1 MLEQHKQRYIGENI
15 QFIFTDHAGEVKES
29 DHAIFTLEKGAHITE
44 AHLFFECISSVIQAP
59 EKEFL
64 FNCVHLAI
72 GEREYVVDTKM
83 IKEETGILIVIFDLT
98 EHYNE
103 YQMVAQARNESII
116 RSELVAIK
124 NKELEE
130 REKFKDRFIQNFSH
144 ELRNPLTSIL
154 AMNNV
159 LANTPLNPEQKQILD
174 FLKESN
180 NNLRLMLEDVLS
192 LSMMSAGKLDLQN
205 KLFGLARLFD
215 LLRFTYEAKAKLK
228 GISFTMELD
237 GRMPSYVEGDRL
249 RLYQVLTNLL
259 DNAIKVTAQGKVQ
272 LKVSL
277 NQKWANKVNLRFE
290 VSDTG
295 PGIAQENLTLI
306 FDSFSRVEN
315 STKIQGRGLGLT
327 IVRGLLELM
336 GSEIKV
342 QSSEGKGST
351 FYFDISLK
359 YPLRA
364 VQEEKAQKKLKKG
377 ATTKKYAKKKGKYK
391 LLLVEDDEV
400 VQMALFK
407 SLIDTQRFYIDLA
420 EDGAEVL
427 EMVINNEYDVVVLD
441 TILPNISGDHI
452 TRLIRE
458 LPFKKVN
465 KIPII
470 GITAHLFDNN
480 VGKCRAAGMND
491 ILIKPFEIT
500 TLLDTIDRH
509 LR

>member
-1 MLEQHKQRYIGENI
+1 MLEQYKQRYIGKNI
-15 QFIFTDHAGEVKES
+15 QFIFTDASGVVQES
-29 DHAIFTLEKGAHITE
+29 DHAIFTIKKGTHITE
-44 AHLFFECISSVIQAP
+44 AHLFFECISSVAQAT

-72 GEREYVVDTKM
+72 GDKEYTVDIKM
-83 IKEETGILIVIFDLT
+83 VKEETGILIVIFDLT

-116 RSELVAIK
+116 RSELIAIK
-124 NKELEE
+124 NRELEE
-130 REKFKDRFIQNFSH
+130 REKFKNRFIQNFSH

-174 FLKESN
+174 FLRESN

-192 LSMMSAGKLDLQN
+192 LSMISAGKLDLQN

-215 LLRFTYEAKAKLK
+215 LLRFTYEAKARLK
-228 GISFTMELD
+228 GISFAMELD
-237 GRMPSYVEGDRL
+237 SRMPPFVEGDRL

-259 DNAIKVTAQGKVQ
+259 DNAIKATEKGKVE
-272 LKVSL
+272 LRVSV
-277 NQKWANKVNLRFE
+277 NQKRANKVSLRFE

-295 PGIAQENLTLI
+295 PGIARENLPLI

-315 STKIQGRGLGLT
+315 ASKGQGRGLGLT
-327 IVRGLLELM
+327 IVKGLLELM

-342 QSSEGKGST
+342 QSTAGRGST

-364 VQEEKAQKKLKKG
+364 GQTMEAREKLKKG
-377 ATTKKYAKKKGKYK
+377 AGTKKSTGKKRKYR

-420 EDGAEVL
+420 EDGAKVL
-427 EMVINNEYDVVVLD
+427 EMVINNEYDLVILD
-441 TILPNISGDHI
+441 AILPNISGDHI

-480 VGKCRAAGMND
+480 VEKCRSAGMNEV
-491 ILIKPFEIT
+491 LIKPFELT
-500 TLLDTIDRH
+500 TLLETIDRFI
-509 LR
+509 

>member
-1 MLEQHKQRYIGENI
+1 MLERYKQKYIGKNI
-15 QFIFTDHAGEVKES
+15 QFIFTDHTGAVKES
-29 DHAIFTLEKGAHITE
+29 DQAIFTIERGAHITD
-44 AHLFFECISSVIQAP
+44 AHLFFECIHSVAEAP

-72 GEREYVVDTKM
+72 GDREYVVDIKM
-83 IKEETGILIVIFDLT
+83 VKEQAGVLIVIFDLT
-98 EHYNE
+98 QHYNE

-116 RSELVAIK
+116 RSELIAIK

-130 REKFKDRFIQNFSH
+130 REKFKNRFIQNFSH

-159 LANTPLNPEQKQILD
+159 LANTPLNAEQKQILD
-174 FLKESN
+174 FLRESN

-192 LSMMSAGKLDLQN
+192 LSMISAGKLDLQN
-205 KLFGLARLFD
+205 KLFGLERLFD

-228 GISFTMELD
+228 GISFAMELD
-237 GRMPSYVEGDRL
+237 SRMPPYVEGDRL

-259 DNAIKVTAQGKVQ
+259 DNAVKATEQGKVE

-277 NQKWANKVNLRFE
+277 NQKWANKASLRFE

-295 PGIAQENLTLI
+295 PGIAQENLPFI
-306 FDSFSRVEN
+306 FDSFSKVGN
-315 STKIQGRGLGLT
+315 APKNQGRGLGLT
-327 IVRGLLELM
+327 IVKGLLELM

-342 QSSEGKGST
+342 QSEKGKGAT

-359 YPLRA
+359 YPLHVGQA
-364 VQEEKAQKKLKKG
+364 AKAQKELKKEQS
-377 ATTKKYAKKKGKYK
+377 TKKNKGKKHKYK

-407 SLIDTQRFYIDLA
+407 SLIDTQKFYIDLA
-420 EDGAEVL
+420 EDGAKVL
-427 EMVINNEYDVVVLD
+427 EMVINNDYDLVILD
-441 TILPNISGDHI
+441 AILPNISGDHV

-458 LPFKKVN
+458 LPFKKIN
-465 KIPII
+465 RIPII

-480 VGKCRAAGMND
+480 VEKCRAAGMND
-491 ILIKPFEIT
+491 ILIKPFELT
-500 TLLDTIDRH
+500 TLLETINRYI
-509 LR
+509 